1 MKRTVFYLVFLS
13 LLWFVSP
20 CSFATSYSAP
30 GDPLTLSEALNIASS
45 FHPSIESAEL
55 DVARAH
61 TDYDFYRQGNRGSVE
76 ALIVPQRADR
86 AAPGAGS
93 SQDDSYATLRFVQ
106 PIYDFGRKQASEAH
120 AETELK
126 RTSDLLEHRI
136 QQQQITVMRRFFDVL
151 VADLDYAVKNEKMT
165 LAFLRFNRLQEESEM
180 HEAHAEVDVLAHETI
195 YREKFHERQQ
205 AGIHQIATR
214 RSLVLAMGFIPGHHD
229 YVPRD
234 LVPPDIADYVN
245 REVPAYETMLEQVL
259 ANSYELADA
268 QLKLQ
273 GAENALD
280 VSIKKYSPTLDATL
294 EATEWV
300 QETGSRNSASIGFQI
315 RVPLVAG
322 ATKKRDREIAR
333 IEIAQAR
340 VKLEQLTYELQARV
354 FDLWKN
360 LQLYQVELAAAN
372 VRTEFRDQYMDRSRT
387 LYELEES
394 ADLGDA
400 QAEQLRALLE
410 TKRIEYELAMAWAEF
425 EVMRGT
431 GFPQLGGN

>member
-1 MKRTVFYLVFLS
+1 MKRTVYCLAFLS
-13 LLWFVSP
+13 LLWSVPPS
-20 CSFATSYSAP
+20 SFATSYSAP
-30 GDPLTLSEALNIASS
+30 GEPLTLSEALNITSS

-61 TDYDFYRQGNRGSVE
+61 TDYDFYQNGNRSSVE

-86 AAPGAGS
+86 AVPGAGS

-106 PIYDFGRKQASEAH
+106 PIYDFGRKQASEVH

-136 QQQQITVMRRFFDVL
+136 QQQQLTVMRRFFNVL
-151 VADLDYAVKNEKMT
+151 VANLDYAVKNEKMT

-205 AGIHQIATR
+205 AGINQIATR

-234 LVPPDIADYVN
+234 LVPPDVADYVN
-245 REVPAYETMLEQVL
+245 REVPVYETMLEQVM
-259 ANSYELADA
+259 ANSYELTDA
-268 QLKLQ
+268 RLKLQ

-280 VSIKKYSPTLDATL
+280 VSIKKYSPTLDAIL

-300 QETGSRNSASIGFQI
+300 QETGSRNSASIGIQI

-322 ATKKRDREIAR
+322 ATKKRDRQIAR
-333 IEIAQAR
+333 IEIEQAR
-340 VKLEQLTYELQARV
+340 VKVEQLKYDLRARV
-354 FDLWKN
+354 FDLWKK
-360 LQLYQVELAAAN
+360 LQLYQVELAAAK

-387 LYELEES
+387 LYELEEI

-410 TKRIEYELAMAWAEF
+410 TKRIEYELTMAWAEF
-425 EVMRGT
+425 EVLRGA